1 MLKVAYIGF
10 GNSVCRYH
18 LPYVEKRKDF
28 IDVKYIY
35 RLETEINEEKESW
48 YPGIKFTSS
57 INEIMDDP
65 DVNLVVVNTPDRY
78 HVEYT
83 MQALDHGKHV
93 LCEKPFA
100 MTAKEA
106 KDVFDYAKEKGLV
119 AMANQ
124 NRRYDADMRTVRKVI
139 ESGVLGE
146 QNQILGRSLLE
157 SILFLDKQCIAAS
170 VTRQEMDFYGVT
182 PKDLEG
188 IVSQL
193 RVTRGVEVAV
203 FMYETGAQE
212 FKVSLRSGGKVD
224 VSRVAQYFG
233 GGGHVKAAGFT
244 MAGSVHDVLTNL
256 AHQIEEQ
263 LNAE

>member
-106 KDVFDYAKEKGLV
+106 KDVFDYAKE
-119 AMANQ
+119 
-124 NRRYDADMRTVRKVI
+124 
-139 ESGVLGE
+139 
-146 QNQILGRSLLE
+146 
-157 SILFLDKQCIAAS
+157 
-170 VTRQEMDFYGVT
+170 
-182 PKDLEG
+182 
-188 IVSQL
+188 
-193 RVTRGVEVAV
+193 
-203 FMYETGAQE
+203 
-212 FKVSLRSGGKVD
+212 
-224 VSRVAQYFG
+224 
-233 GGGHVKAAGFT
+233 
-244 MAGSVHDVLTNL
+244 
-256 AHQIEEQ
+256 
-263 LNAE
+263 